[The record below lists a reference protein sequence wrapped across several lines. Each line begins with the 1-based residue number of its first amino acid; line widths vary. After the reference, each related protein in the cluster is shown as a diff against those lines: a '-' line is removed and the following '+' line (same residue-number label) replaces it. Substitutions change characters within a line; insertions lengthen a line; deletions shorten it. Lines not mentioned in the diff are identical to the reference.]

1 MMDRER
7 GQGVHGMVVWFLVSS
22 GQVIMKRACGTF
34 TFDIEGALTM
44 LEFIINY

>member
-22 GQVIMKRACGTF
+22 GQVYNEKGMWHLILKVLSQC
-34 TFDIEGALTM
+34 
-44 LEFIINY
+44 